1 MDTQTIKQKKW
12 SRAMVVYHWL
22 AAIVILG
29 LLLTGI
35 SHMSVL
41 NPRTIAENAAAMASQ
56 HGITLSRNA
65 LRAVGGAVNGAVMN
79 IHFILGYSLATLII
93 FRIILFF
100 TGDQRVFKMAKKS
113 FTPGMKKHKP
123 LVNILYLALYAGI
136 LTMAITGLSMK
147 FGGSLGISHE
157 THEVLQDIH
166 VSVMYCILTFVFVH
180 LIGIFR
186 AENTDQPGV
195 TSSMMSGVGEED
207 EVMLNS

>member
-1 MDTQTIKQKKW
+1 METQTKMQKKW
-12 SRAMVVYHWL
+12 SKAMVVYHWL

-56 HGITLSRNA
+56 HGVTLSRNA

-79 IHFILGYSLATLII
+79 IHFILGYSLAILII

-113 FTPGMKKHKP
+113 FSTDVKKHKP
-123 LVNILYLALYAGI
+123 LVNILYLALYLGI

-147 FGGSLGISHE
+147 FGGTLGISHD
-157 THEVLQDIH
+157 THEFIQDIH
-166 VSVMYCILTFVFVH
+166 VTVMYCILAFVFVH